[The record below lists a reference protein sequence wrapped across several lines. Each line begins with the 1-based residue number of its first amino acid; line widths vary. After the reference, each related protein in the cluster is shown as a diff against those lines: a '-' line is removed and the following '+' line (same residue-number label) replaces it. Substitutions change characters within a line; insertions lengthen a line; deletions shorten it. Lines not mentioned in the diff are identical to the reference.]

1 MNQDEDKLI
10 EFEENKK
17 DMHRASVEASD
28 LSKREQI
35 KFNIRIKLYLKAS
48 ENHDV
53 IPDALSEL
61 SKNEMSQLIV
71 DTILAAEYNADDL
84 GCISSHKFQSV
95 GERVT
100 DVVMSYMQ
108 GVIDSEDG
116 PQNWEDIY

>member
-17 DMHRASVEASD
+17 DMHRASFEASD
-28 LSKREQI
+28 LSEREQI
-35 KFNIRIKLYLKAS
+35 KCSIRSKLYLKAAG
-48 ENHDV
+48 NHEV
-53 IPDALSEL
+53 IMDALSEL
-61 SKNEMSQLIV
+61 SENEMSQLIV
-71 DTILAAEYNADDL
+71 DTILAVEYNADGM
-84 GCISSHKFQSV
+84 GCISSHKFQSI
-95 GERVT
+95 GERVA

>member
-1 MNQDEDKLI
+1 MNQNEDKLI
-10 EFEENKK
+10 EFEEDKK

-28 LSKREQI
+28 LSEREQI
-35 KFNIRIKLYLKAS
+35 KFSIRSKLYLKAAG
-48 ENHDV
+48 NHEV
-53 IPDALSEL
+53 IMDALSEL

-71 DTILAAEYNADDL
+71 DTILAFEYNADDM
-84 GCISSHKFQSV
+84 GSISRHKFQSL
-95 GERVT
+95 GERVA

>member
-17 DMHRASVEASD
+17 DMHRATVEEVA
-28 LSKREQI
+28 LAE
-35 KFNIRIKLYLKAS
+35 IRLRVYLKATG
-48 ENHDV
+48 NHEV
-53 IPDALSEL
+53 ILDAFSEL
-61 SKNEMSQLIV
+61 SKNEMSRLIG
-71 DTILAAEYNADDL
+71 DIILAAEYKADDL
-84 GCISSHKFQSV
+84 GCISSHKFQSI

-108 GVIDSEDG
+108 GVIDSEEG